1 MSTKDIHENHEP
13 APPLGL
19 GSPEREAWVR
29 RWFWER
35 YQAPDVFGDGAEA
48 LTLDAAM
55 QLVADAQAAERERWR
70 SAAHC
75 AVTAGYDDLPDAL
88 HALGELLRA

>member
-1 MSTKDIHENHEP
+1 MTTEATPREV
-13 APPLGL
+13 

-55 QLVADAQAAERERWR
+55 QLVADAQAAERERCIAECR
-70 SAAHC
+70 AIAA
-75 AVTAGYDDLPDAL
+75 A
-88 HALGELLRA
+88 RQ